1 PDPSFPPP
9 AAAWPDAH
17 GMLFPDNRQF
27 KAHPRMFVAAEGAY
41 YTDTEG
47 RKILDG
53 LSGLWCTGLGHG
65 RREIVD
71 AISRQAAALD
81 YAPAFQFG
89 HPLSFELANRIVE
102 RMPQGLNRVFFTGSG
117 SESAHPPLKLPP
129 AYWAAGD

>member
-41 YTDTEG
+41 YIDTEG

-65 RREIVD
+65 RREIVE
-71 AISRQAAALD
+71 AISRQAATLD

-89 HPLSFELANRIVE
+89 HPQPFALANKIRE
-102 RMPQGLNRVFFTGSG
+102 LPPAGLDYAFFTCSG
-117 SESAHPPLKLPP
+117 SE
-129 AYWAAGD
+129 AADP